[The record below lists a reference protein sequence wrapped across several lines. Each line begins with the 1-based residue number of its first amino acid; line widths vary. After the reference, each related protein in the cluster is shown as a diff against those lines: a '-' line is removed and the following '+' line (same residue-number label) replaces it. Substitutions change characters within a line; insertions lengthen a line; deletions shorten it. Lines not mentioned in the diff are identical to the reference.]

1 MTSRKGR
8 RNRSSRIGLGV
19 VGAIAAALLLP
30 AAAFATTAEI
40 NGAIVDVAAGN
51 GEANGINV
59 DKTGSNFF
67 ITDTSAPI
75 NGGGGIDSLNGGPGN
90 DTIDAQQG
98 ANTGF
103 GTEVLFGNDGNDTL
117 TGSSTPTI
125 SSDLD
130 GGPGNDDLEGGA
142 GSDFMVGETGA
153 DVFHGN
159 SGSFAQVTYGEK
171 VNPVTVTI
179 DDVANDGEAGEGDNV
194 HSDIN
199 AVTGGSASDTIT
211 GSDRGESLSGSSG
224 DDTLN
229 GGGGDDTLGGDSNQ
243 D

>member
-19 VGAIAAALLLP
+19 VGGVAAALLLP

-40 NGAIVDVAAGN
+40 NGAIVDVAAGS

-59 DKTGSNFF
+59 DKTAANYL

-75 NGGGGIDSLNGGPGN
+75 SAGPGCSFQAGFKRVVCSDAGISRVRVNAGNLDDTVSILYTATTPATINGGGGIDTLNGGPGN

-103 GTEVLFGNDGNDTL
+103 GTEVMFGNDGNDTV
-117 TGSSTPTI
+117 TGSSTPSI

-142 GSDFMVGETGA
+142 GSDFMG
-153 DVFHGN
+153 
-159 SGSFAQVTYGEK
+159 
-171 VNPVTVTI
+171 
-179 DDVANDGEAGEGDNV
+179 
-194 HSDIN
+194 
-199 AVTGGSASDTIT
+199 
-211 GSDRGESLSGSSG
+211 
-224 DDTLN
+224 
-229 GGGGDDTLGGDSNQ
+229 
-243 D
+243 